1 MLQIA
6 YVEDQLSEGDR
17 TIHQSPKL
25 DLRCQDEV
33 MSKGHSQSGTG
44 CDVVEGDGFDLSIT
58 DGYAQHFSRQNTR
71 FKRLL
76 AFGVVQLQISADV
89 ANNEQE
95 LPTAELDVSDAFRLQ
110 LGIKVLQTMK

>member
-1 MLQIA
+1 MGALILPVRRDKSKRTINAQIA

-44 CDVVEGDGFDLSIT
+44 CDVVEGDRSILVQRTVVRNTFLAEIPDLE
-58 DGYAQHFSRQNTR
+58 GYWP
-71 FKRLL
+71 
-76 AFGVVQLQISADV
+76 SA
-89 ANNEQE
+89 
-95 LPTAELDVSDAFRLQ
+95 
-110 LGIKVLQTMK
+110 